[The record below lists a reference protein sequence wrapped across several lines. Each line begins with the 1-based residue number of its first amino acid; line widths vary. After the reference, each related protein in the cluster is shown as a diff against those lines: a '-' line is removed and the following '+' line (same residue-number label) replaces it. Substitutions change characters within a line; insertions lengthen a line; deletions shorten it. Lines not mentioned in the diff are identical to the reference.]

1 MEQLIVKTPKENLM
15 TNKQTL
21 VGLIKDHFGSQVE
34 NVNGDLDI
42 VTVELLT
49 NYLLEV
55 GTVLRDEPP
64 FKFELLLDI
73 CGVDY
78 LQYGVS
84 RWRTEETT
92 NTGFSRGYSRDQV
105 EQIIPWNKPRFAVV
119 YHLLSIS
126 NNHRLR
132 LKVYVDGESPLVPS
146 VIKIWNSADWYE
158 REAFDLF
165 GIVFDGHPDLR
176 RLLTD
181 YGFVGHPFRKD
192 FPLIGEVELRYDA
205 AQQRCVYEPVGIQP
219 RVLVPK
225 VIRIDSRYERGEEKN
240 G

>member
-1 MEQLIVKTPKENLM
+1 M
-15 TNKQTL
+15 TDNQTL
-21 VGLIKDHFGSQVE
+21 VSLLKDRFGSQVE

-42 VTVELLT
+42 VTVELPV

-55 GTVLRDEPP
+55 GTVLRDEPL

-78 LQYGVS
+78 LKYGVS
-84 RWRTEETT
+84 HWPTEETT
-92 NTGFSRGYSRDQV
+92 NTGFSRGYSMDRGQLA
-105 EQIIPWNKPRFAVV
+105 QIPWNKPRFAAV
-119 YHLLSIS
+119 YHLLSIT

-132 LKVYVDGESPLVPS
+132 LKVYVDGEPPLVPS

-165 GIVFDGHPDLR
+165 GIVFVGHPDLR

-205 AQQRCVYEPVGIQP
+205 AQQRCVYEPVGIRP

-225 VIRIDSRYERGEEKN
+225 VIRIDNRYEKCDEKN
-240 G
+240 D

>member
-1 MEQLIVKTPKENLM
+1 MADN
-15 TNKQTL
+15 QTL
-21 VGLIKDHFGSQVE
+21 INLVKDYFDSQIE
-34 NVNGDLDI
+34 NVNGNLDI
-42 VTVELLT
+42 VTVELSV

-55 GTVLRDEPP
+55 STVLRDEPS

-78 LQYGVS
+78 LKYGVS
-84 RWRTEETT
+84 HWRTEETT
-92 NTGFSRGYSRDQV
+92 NTGFSRGYDRDQL
-105 EQIIPWNKPRFAVV
+105 EQIIPWNKPRFATV
-119 YHLLSIS
+119 YHLLSIT

-132 LKVYVDGESPLVPS
+132 LKVYIDGEPPLVPS

-205 AQQRCVYEPVGIQP
+205 AQQRCVYEPVGIQS

-225 VIRIDSRYERGEEKN
+225 VIRIDNRYEKCEEKN

>member
-1 MEQLIVKTPKENLM
+1 MAD
-15 TNKQTL
+15 KQTL
-21 VGLIKDHFGSQVE
+21 ASLVKDHLSSRVE
-34 NVNGDLDI
+34 NVNSDLDI
-42 VTVELLT
+42 VTVELSA

-55 GTVLRDEPP
+55 GTALRDEPS

-78 LQYGVS
+78 LKYGVS

-92 NTGFSRGYSRDQV
+92 NTGFSRGYYSRDQL
-105 EQIIPWNKPRFAVV
+105 EQIIPWNKLRFAAV
-119 YHLLSIS
+119 YHLLSIT

-132 LKVYVDGESPLVPS
+132 LKVYVDGEPPLVPS

-205 AQQRCVYEPVGIQP
+205 AQQRCVYEPVDIQP
-219 RVLVPK
+219 RVLTPK
-225 VIRIDSRYERGEEKN
+225 VIRIDNRYEKREEKN

>member
-1 MEQLIVKTPKENLM
+1 MADN
-15 TNKQTL
+15 QTFVSL
-21 VGLIKDHFGSQVE
+21 VKDHFSSRVE
-34 NVNGDLDI
+34 NVNGNLDI
-42 VTVELLT
+42 VTVELSA

-55 GTVLRDEPP
+55 AIVLRDEPS

-78 LQYGVS
+78 LKYGVS
-84 RWRTEETT
+84 HWRTEETT
-92 NTGFSRGYSRDQV
+92 NTGFSRGYSSDQL

-119 YHLLSIS
+119 YHLLSIT

-132 LKVYVDGESPLVPS
+132 LKIYVDGEPPLVPS

-205 AQQRCVYEPVGIQP
+205 AQQRCIYEPVSIQP
-219 RVLVPK
+219 RVIMPK
-225 VIRIDSRYERGEEKN
+225 VIRIDSRYEKCEEKN

>member
-1 MEQLIVKTPKENLM
+1 MADN
-15 TNKQTL
+15 QTL
-21 VGLIKDHFGSQVE
+21 INLVKDHFGSRIE
-34 NVNGDLDI
+34 NVNGNLDI
-42 VTVELLT
+42 VTVELLA

-55 GTVLRDEPP
+55 SIVLRDEPL
-64 FKFELLLDI
+64 FKFELLLDV

-78 LQYGVS
+78 LKYGVS
-84 RWRTEETT
+84 HWRTEETT
-92 NTGFSRGYSRDQV
+92 NTGFSRGYSRDQL
-105 EQIIPWNKPRFAVV
+105 EQTIPWNKPRFAVV
-119 YHLLSIS
+119 YHLLSIT

-132 LKVYVDGESPLVPS
+132 LKVYVDSEPLLVPS

-205 AQQRCVYEPVGIQP
+205 AQQSCVYEPVSIQP

-225 VIRIDSRYERGEEKN
+225 VIRIDNRYEKCEEKN